1 MAPEECLTMSVP
13 AAGKLFY
20 GLGRDAS
27 YQAAKRGDLIVIEV
41 GPKLL
46 RVPVKAMQRK
56 LERAGEPEEV
66 S

>member
-1 MAPEECLTMSVP
+1 MSVP

-56 LERAGEPEEV
+56 LERAGEEEV
-66 S
+66 A

>member
-1 MAPEECLTMSVP
+1 MSVP

-56 LERAGEPEEV
+56 LEQAGEQEV
-66 S
+66 A